1 MTKEEKF
8 LPYLSAVALICIVL
22 SLMPWAMSFLTYAI
36 NVDIAFLTLSAD
48 RLLSGEAMSEA
59 YYDTNLPLSII
70 VQIPPVLLSS
80 ALNIPLYHATSIY
93 IFILL
98 GLSLFSTN
106 LLLKKFD
113 DLSVEQ
119 RVIILSVF
127 LVMNT
132 IKPGYE
138 FGQKDHI
145 LGLALFPL
153 VLAQILIT
161 KRIEFNNFLKICV
174 LLAGAFLILLK
185 PHYGVV
191 PAAIFLHRMIY
202 QKRFAVFLDI
212 DFICLAG
219 MAIGYVCAIFILFPD
234 FIAVILPDILQY
246 YASDISPNVVQIGI
260 ILMVQAI
267 VPLAVCQIFLKKA
280 HPLISVFSMV
290 AVLTFIP
297 FILQGKGWAYHAIPA
312 NVFFYCSAGLFIAYL
327 VTFTM
332 NALKIDGIK
341 KTFSLLVITGLLLWI
356 VSQKYEKQLDIPTHA
371 SYQNTEFVKIL
382 NDCEEECSFLV
393 LHDMINVSQ
402 ELSIY
407 TGLPHASRLPTMWF
421 TAFLLNAQHEL
432 DAGKPAMMNQQELNE
447 ATQKYTNMMAEDF
460 AKYDPKTIFVG
471 LVPNPAN
478 PDELFDFRAYL
489 LEKNPEKFTE
499 IWDRYELEKSMDVD
513 RLDYMERKKPN
524 EDLIRYNIY
533 RKKTP

>member
-1 MTKEEKF
+1 
-8 LPYLSAVALICIVL
+8 
-22 SLMPWAMSFLTYAI
+22 MSFLTYAI
-36 NVDIAFLTLSAD
+36 NVDIAFLTLSAE

-70 VQIPPVLLSS
+70 VQIPPVLMSS
-80 ALNIPLYHATSIY
+80 TLDIPLHHATSIY

-113 DLSVEQ
+113 DLSIEQ

-132 IKPGYE
+132 IKPGYD

-161 KRIEFNNFLKICV
+161 KRIEFNKILKISV

-202 QKRFAVFLDI
+202 QKRFTVFLDI

-260 ILMVQAI
+260 ILMVQAL
-267 VPLAVCQIFLKKA
+267 VPLALCQMFLKKA
-280 HPLISVFSMV
+280 HPLISVFSLM
-290 AVLTFIP
+290 AAICFIP
-297 FILQGKGWAYHAIPA
+297 FIMQGKGWAYHAIPA
-312 NVFFYCSAGLFIAYL
+312 DIFMYSSFGLFIHFLA
-327 VTFTM
+327 
-332 NALKIDGIK
+332 NHALTTIKIK
-341 KTFSLLVITGLLLWI
+341 KNKNLLSFTLVMLLVAAMVIKETQSMPKL
-356 VSQKYEKQLDIPTHA
+356 PTHKEYINSDLA
-371 SYQNTEFVKIL
+371 KII
-382 NDCEEECSFLV
+382 NSCTGSCSFFLFNE
-393 LHDMINVSQ
+393 MINIAP

-407 TGLPHASRLPTMWF
+407 TKQPHASRFPVLWFLPDLLHAQKMIDKDEF
-421 TAFLLNAQHEL
+421 FLPMSQT
-432 DAGKPAMMNQQELNE
+432 ELNK
-447 ATQKYTNMMAEDF
+447 ARQKYMDMVLNDLN
-460 AKYDPKTIFVG
+460 KYQ
-471 LVPNPAN
+471 
-478 PDELFDFRAYL
+478 PDVMIIGNFNYSGEEGDLFDFKQYTIGSNPKFEKIWNSYA
-489 LEKNPEKFTE
+489 LEQSIN
-499 IWDRYELEKSMDVD
+499 IDRIE
-513 RLDYMERKKPN
+513 YMIAKLPN
-524 EDLIRYNIY
+524 EDLIRYDIY
-533 RKKTP
+533 KKKKP